1 MLGEEEPGE
10 IQKPELQS
18 DLADE
23 KFSQEDQT
31 LLLFSLERGTL
42 VFVVPDEC
50 LHHWN

>member
-18 DLADE
+18 GLADE

-31 LLLFSLERGTL
+31 LLLF
-42 VFVVPDEC
+42 
-50 LHHWN
+50 H